1 MKKIFILTY
10 SLLIL
15 WGCSN
20 KPKSQSDAQDHE
32 YEMVVQLTDAQMQ
45 NISISTTQI
54 KEDVISQTLILN
66 GKIDVPPQN
75 LVSVSVALGGYLKST
90 KMLPGTHFN
99 KGEVIAVM
107 EDNQYIQLQQDY
119 LSVKAQLENADAEY
133 KRQTELNQSK
143 AGSDKALQIAKA
155 EYEMLQINK
164 AALEQKLSLININYD
179 KLNINNISPTISIFA
194 PFDGYV
200 TQVLVNVGKY
210 VAPSDVLFELV
221 DPRDLHLD
229 LKVFEKDIDKI
240 LIGDPLFAYTNS
252 NPNKKHKGKLLLIGK
267 NISEDRAVE
276 VHAHFEQ
283 YDPSLIP
290 GMYMTAEIEILGNK
304 VWSMPN
310 ECIVSFEG
318 KNYVFKVLSQN
329 SFQMVEVKVGT
340 VGNGFTEILN
350 AEDLRAA
357 TIVHHGAYT
366 LLMSMK
372 NKGTDDHH

>member
-32 YEMVVQLTDAQMQ
+32 HEMEVHLTDAQMQ

-90 KMLPGTHFN
+90 KMLPGSHFN

-107 EDNQYIQLQQDY
+107 EDNQYIQMQQDY
-119 LSVKAQLENADAEY
+119 LSVKAQLQNAEAEY

-164 AALEQKLSLININYD
+164 AALEQKLSLININYN

-240 LIGDPLFAYTNS
+240 RIGDPLTAYTNS